1 MDLLFITRG
10 KVSPQG
16 KPKVYFSCHPDD
28 FEKYFPEITDELLSR
43 QDCAIFYLK
52 PDMMPDNM
60 NEHELNLLEM
70 NLFVV
75 PVTSRL
81 LKTENRAM
89 DTEIPYA
96 LKKHIPVLPIMK
108 ESVDIDIFNKKFG
121 DLQYLDKYNIDPTAI
136 SYEEKMTRYL
146 ESIFTSHKLIER
158 IKAAF
163 DAYIFLSY
171 RKKDRKYAQ
180 ELMHIIHENPIC
192 RDIAIWYDEFLVP
205 GENFNN
211 AIQKA
216 LEKCDIFALTITP
229 NVINE
234 INYIIEHEYPMA
246 VKMGKK
252 IFPAEIIDTDHH
264 KLNKLYQNIPKT
276 VKTQD
281 KENFQT
287 SLIKILQ
294 EISVSEQK
302 NDPKHNFFIGLAYLS
317 GIDLEVNHERAVE
330 LISGSAEKGYIP
342 AIEKLV
348 AMYQNGEG
356 VERNAEKAISYQ
368 QKLAEILKQKNIS
381 EPSVQNAKEYTK
393 SCTDLIQM
401 YKNAGKVEFLKHGE
415 EYVDYYN
422 EFESFSKFYHNS
434 EKLYIFYMAMVDA
447 KIFIGELFQTVEQYE
462 NADKCY
468 NDALKIVCVGIVDA
482 ALKTFL
488 ITPVDDNGKYN
499 RELYNDNYS
508 YRETIVD
515 RKAVNIYLAIAKL
528 NRIMG
533 NAEKAKENDMLA
545 IEYAKK
551 LYNKTN
557 AVIDRQLLALCYAR
571 HGYTLRN
578 LEMYDDAEKM
588 FLMSLQINSKLSE
601 ETRESRFFA
610 DMAFDY
616 YDMAKLDI
624 YRDKDDSAIQKLQKA
639 FELLKTHIDR
649 ADTVKYRRLYVSVCN
664 EFGKYYLANEKIDKA
679 EQYYNVAFDTIN
691 RLSEKDDISY
701 CIDTLY
707 GLGNISLKKG
717 NIIKFEN
724 YYVAL
729 IQHLNL
735 EVYEKHNENY
745 HEELAERSYE
755 LGTELLKNIQ
765 LSDTTA
771 LIRVPVYLLDAYV
784 EYSRL
789 SFIIEE
795 RKNTDKE
802 ILLRTLFRMYFCA
815 KKIADIY
822 FAKKDIKG
830 AKKYYLKAISDI
842 KRLTELDNN
851 VENQLDLA
859 DTYFSLSN
867 VYFKENDYSS
877 ATNYLEKFDEIYQQV
892 RKELTD
898 IHNVLLHALCL
909 DILTQCYQKLQ
920 SLDNARSVS
929 IRAVELWTMLYENDS
944 SNEVTTPMYA
954 NACLIAGIL
963 NINKIY
969 LDKAEEIALKYLEI
983 EPEAVNCR
991 QIAEEA
997 TQQKKILFNIDEPA
1011 NSSKDNEKRKKK
1023 SFFDFFNKK
1032 KK

>member
-81 LKTENRAM
+81 LKIENRAM

-96 LKKHIPVLPIMK
+96 LKKHIPILPIMK

-381 EPSVQNAKEYTK
+381 EPSIQNANEYTK

-401 YKNAGKVEFLKHGE
+401 YKNAGKVEFLKHCE
-415 EYVDYYN
+415 EYVNYYN
-422 EFESFSKFYHNS
+422 EFESFAELYPDS
-434 EKLYIFYMAMVDA
+434 EEERYIFYMAMVDA
-447 KIFIGELFQTVEQYE
+447 KIIIGELFETAKQYE
-462 NADKCY
+462 DADKY
-468 NDALKIVCVGIVDA
+468 YQEAHRIALMGLFN
-482 ALKTFL
+482 ALFSPFL
-488 ITPVDDNGKYN
+488 SDNKSKYN
-499 RELYNDNYS
+499 NNKELLDNNLS
-508 YRETIVD
+508 ERQAVVE
-515 RKAVNIYLAIAKL
+515 RKIVNIYLSAANL
-528 NRIMG
+528 NRIME
-533 NAEKAKENDMLA
+533 NMEKAQENDLLAIKEAEKLSE
-545 IEYAKK
+545 
-551 LYNKTN
+551 KTKT
-557 AVIDRQLLALCYAR
+557 VFDRQLLSLCYAR

-588 FLMSLQINSKLSE
+588 FLMSLQINSELSE
-601 ETRESRFFA
+601 KTRESRFFA

-624 YRDKDDSAIQKLQKA
+624 YRDKDNSAIQKLQKA
-639 FELLKTHIDR
+639 FELLKIHIDR
-649 ADTVKYRRLYVSVCN
+649 TDTLKYRKLYVLVCN
-664 EFGKYYLANEKIDKA
+664 KLGKYHLDRNDINKS
-679 EQYYNVAFDTIN
+679 EQYYNIANEMTDKV
-691 RLSEKDDISY
+691 SGKDDIFY
-701 CIDTLY
+701 IMKDTIY
-707 GLGNISLKKG
+707 GLGNICLKKDDIDG
-717 NIIKFEN
+717 FEHYYYIIIK
-724 YYVAL
+724 L
-729 IQHLNL
+729 L
-735 EVYEKHNENY
+735 EVKLEQEVNEGY
-745 HEELAERSYE
+745 QEELADCNYEVGISLLEKNSY
-755 LGTELLKNIQ
+755 KK
-765 LSDTTA
+765 A
-771 LIRVPVYLLDAYV
+771 KMYLLRAYMV
-784 EYSRL
+784 YSKCND
-789 SFIIEE
+789 IKKTI
-795 RKNTDKE
+795 KNC
-802 ILLRTLFRMYFCA
+802 LRMYLCMR
-815 KKIADIY
+815 KSADISFKQANY
-822 FAKKDIKG
+822 DLAKNS
-830 AKKYYLKAISDI
+830 YLVAVSHIEQ
-842 KRLTELDNN
+842 LTELDNN

-859 DTYFSLSN
+859 NTYFSLSN

-877 ATNYLEKFDEIYQQV
+877 ATKYLEKSDEIYQQV